1 MFNPNLIIIKD
12 KESIVGIEKI
22 KHDYTKKDY
31 YVEVKN
37 RDESLIFKGK
47 LDSTKLIEVDVSSK
61 ISIEY
66 YEDETDKKFDVVNLD
81 LPVIYS
87 KVKKEERASDDIVEK
102 VRHEMDNPKGTIAE
116 IENHTLMI
124 KKSAYDKDAK
134 NYVISKIKYVLL
146 KECKVSPEEVEE
158 MSQLLYS
165 DLYGMGILQ
174 ELDDDIDVSE
184 IMVNARS
191 YPNFHCDIY
200 YTKTNEPKRKY
211 DKTFDNLNDMMNVFS
226 RTISFSNKEMNNSE
240 NASIETTRAN
250 GDRVSLI
257 IPEASD
263 NYLLNIRKFANFIPD
278 RENMLEVGTIN
289 EDIDELMDVLVK
301 GKANIGIGGE
311 MGTGKT
317 TFINY
322 LLTYTE
328 PIERKAI
335 IANVKEVN
343 SNNVLNNH
351 DIVFLN
357 VDEEKG
363 FSFENQMRIAL
374 RTTADRIILP
384 ETRGGEFKQVYEANL
399 KTKGNIFTAHATDD
413 EFFIDVCADMYMES
427 SHSDVS
433 FIKNKISKS
442 IDMVIIMIKVNDNI
456 RIKSISEVLVDDEGR
471 YDGLNNLYYWDFRKQ
486 EYIRNKNRMTKE
498 LKEQLFEEGVSEALL
513 SKL

>member
-1 MFNPNLIIIKD
+1 MFNPNLIIIKN
-12 KESIVGIEKI
+12 KKNILGIQKI

-31 YVEVKN
+31 YIEIKDINNSSIFTGKIDSTTLIEVSSQNKITITYY
-37 RDESLIFKGK
+37 E
-47 LDSTKLIEVDVSSK
+47 DSTKKEFDTETFNLPVLYPEVK
-61 ISIEY
+61 
-66 YEDETDKKFDVVNLD
+66 EDEIATNDM
-81 LPVIYS
+81 
-87 KVKKEERASDDIVEK
+87 VEK
-102 VRHEMDNPKGTIAE
+102 VRYEMDNPKGTIHE
-116 IENHTLMI
+116 IEDHTLKI
-124 KKSAYDKDAK
+124 KKSAYDIDAR

-146 KECKVSPEEVEE
+146 KECQLSPDKVEILSKK
-158 MSQLLYS
+158 LYS
-165 DLYGMGILQ
+165 DLYGMGVLQ

-184 IMVNARS
+184 IMVNAS
-191 YPNFHCDIY
+191 AYPTFRCDIY
-200 YTKTNEPKRKY
+200 YTKTNQPKKKY
-211 DKTFDNLNDMMNVFS
+211 NKTFDNLNDLMNVFA
-226 RTISFSNKEMNNSE
+226 RTISFAKKEMNNSE

-263 NYLLNIRKFANFIPD
+263 NYLLNIRKFANFVPS

-289 EDIDELMDVLVK
+289 EEIDELMDIMVK

-322 LLTYTE
+322 LLTYTK

-343 SNNVLNNH
+343 SNNILDNH
-351 DIVFLN
+351 DIIFLN

-363 FSFENQMRIAL
+363 FSFEKQMRIAL

-427 SHSDVS
+427 SPSDIT

-442 IDMVIIMIKVNDNI
+442 IDMVLIMKKVNDKI
-456 RIKSISEVLVDDEGR
+456 RIKSISEVLVDEKGR
-471 YDGLNNLYYWDFRKQ
+471 YGGLNNLYYWDFKESKYVRSL
-486 EYIRNKNRMTKE
+486 NRVTDDLREK
-498 LKEQLFEEGVSEALL
+498 LFEEGISELL
-513 SKL
+513 LEKI